1 MVELRFIRFNDD
13 WVEYEYIPEGK
24 EELVGIVAINKKTL
38 ERKILRES
46 KETFSN
52 YKFKAFLKMKEFV
65 EENEFPKKYTVA
77 WY

>member
-24 EELVGIVAINKKTL
+24 EELIGILAINKKTL
-38 ERKILRES
+38 ERKIIKES

-52 YKFKAFLKMKEFV
+52 YKFKALLKMKEFV
-65 EENEFPKKYTVA
+65 EENEFPEKYTVA